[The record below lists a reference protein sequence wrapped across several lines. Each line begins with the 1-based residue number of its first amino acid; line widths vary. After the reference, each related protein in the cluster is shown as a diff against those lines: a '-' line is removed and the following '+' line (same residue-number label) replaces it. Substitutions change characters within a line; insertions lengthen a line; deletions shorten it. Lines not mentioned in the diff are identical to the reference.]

1 MSLIAH
7 IEELRRALIRSGTA
21 IIFSMVPCLVFWRE
35 IFEIFAIYPLRFS
48 DPTPIIIYT
57 APAEVVMLS
66 VKIAL
71 TGGILLASPF
81 IFWQIWKFIAPALY
95 KNERAVILPAAIAS
109 TVCFLAGFTFCYFL
123 LPFLL
128 QFLTGFA
135 AGQIEPF
142 FRIDEYFRFL
152 IKMGF
157 AFGIAFELP
166 VISFVLAKMGII
178 DHRFM
183 IKYFRYAIIF
193 IFIIAAVLTPPD
205 AISQILLAMPL
216 LLLYALGILLAFL
229 AGRRK
234 KQ

>member
-1 MSLIAH
+1 
-7 IEELRRALIRSGTA
+7 
-21 IIFSMVPCLVFWRE
+21 
-35 IFEIFAIYPLRFS
+35 
-48 DPTPIIIYT
+48 
-57 APAEVVMLS
+57 
-66 VKIAL
+66 
-71 TGGILLASPF
+71 
-81 IFWQIWKFIAPALY
+81 
-95 KNERAVILPAAIAS
+95 
-109 TVCFLAGFTFCYFL
+109 
-123 LPFLL
+123 
-128 QFLTGFA
+128 
-135 AGQIEPF
+135 
-142 FRIDEYFRFL
+142 
-152 IKMGF
+152 MGF